1 MLKICLALGA
11 LAAPDPAVGGGG
23 GGNGG
28 GGGGGFHSPKPPPG
42 TFVPKPKAA
51 IAPSLLPLVQL

>member
-11 LAAPDPAVGGGG
+11 LAAPDPAGGGG
-23 GGNGG
+23 GGGG
-28 GGGGGFHSPKPPPG
+28 LRGGGFHSPKPPPG

-51 IAPSLLPLVQL
+51 IAPSLLSLVQL